1 MISLHPGKPLN
12 QGRPEPKQNL
22 RKSPS
27 PARILVIDDD
37 DIARELLTSVLKAAG
52 HTVFALPSAIGAT
65 REIFQNAIDAVV
77 VDVMLPDIDGDKL
90 ARVLRQNS
98 RGRGLAIVLVS
109 SRPVEELRALAAT
122 AQADM
127 VLPKSLIRAQLAE
140 VVNQALEAR
149 AKSSLQPR
157 A

>member
-1 MISLHPGKPLN
+1 LTTS
-12 QGRPEPKQNL
+12 RPESTQII
-22 RKSPS
+22 RRGSA
-27 PARILVIDDD
+27 PARVLVIDDD
-37 DIARELLTSVLKAAG
+37 DIARELLIQVLKGAG

-109 SRPVEELRALAAT
+109 SRPVEELRALAVS

-127 VLPKSLIRAQLAE
+127 VLPKAQIRSGLAD
-140 VVNQALEAR
+140 VVRQALDLRSKAS
-149 AKSSLQPR
+149 A
-157 A
+157 